1 MCNKF
6 FLFNVQVLKLDK
18 SESWRVSLLARNR
31 QSFGPRRERPQYL
44 HMAIGT
50 VIALLV
56 YPLLYGVLEGSVLI
70 SIIPIILFNFL
81 YVSTIFPLDGSLWRK
96 VCLLLFGNIIGWA
109 WNFIESS
116 FATIA
121 TYYFGD
127 AFNIV
132 HVIAGPIVNSIWIVS
147 IWSLGLSTLSSEKP

>member
-1 MCNKF
+1 MY
-6 FLFNVQVLKLDK
+6 
-18 SESWRVSLLARNR
+18 LLARNK
-31 QSFGPRRERPQYL
+31 QSVGPRRESPQYL

-50 VIALLV
+50 VIALFV
-56 YPLLYGVLEGSVLI
+56 YPLLYSAIEGSTLI

-81 YVSTIFPLDGSLWRK
+81 YVSTIFPLDVSLWRK